1 MGLTVLP
8 ALIPDIPQ
16 VYDAYFAAFKGSVIL
31 DILFPTGI
39 DEAFREGHTKH
50 TVEYWHKTSTQ
61 YTIKCV
67 DVETGEVVGMA
78 LWDAFLKER
87 TPEEY
92 RSPGAVWLQGEQ
104 RARADELIN
113 PLSAAKEKLW
123 AGRKYV
129 LKPEHQRKG
138 VGALLTKWGLDMAEL
153 AGLPVYLE
161 SSEEGFGLYKRLG
174 FEVLQDKIVHRGGL
188 VGKDKDVEVP
198 LMVKM
203 PSAAKGLTFEEW
215 RAQGYP
221 SFQ

>member
-129 LKPEHQRKG
+129 C